1 MLEMLELKRYT
12 LRFKSGHIVKQNKQ
26 TKRKK
31 HQESFHTVELKSQW
45 TLGRVNISTLL
56 CVNPHTSDFLIQ
68 ICIHYS
74 SDHVAVNRGSSN
86 ANIANITVTQ
96 AHMSQGILASKCA
109 SIQISI
115 SLKIPSKLILFSFFF
130 LPSLHFLFMYQ
141 HSSFGVIYIL
151 FKVFIKMQNI
161 YFFSLPP
168 LFHFWLY
175 TPPPPLQSCKSLG
188 SWELASLTK
197 LLASYTYT
205 RSHSHLLPPIPHP
218 LCYRSPLKEQSFGIL
233 IALFYI
239 LLTETVHITL
249 HWSY

>member
-1 MLEMLELKRYT
+1 M
-12 LRFKSGHIVKQNKQ
+12 
-26 TKRKK
+26 
-31 HQESFHTVELKSQW
+31 
-45 TLGRVNISTLL
+45 
-56 CVNPHTSDFLIQ
+56 NPHTSDFLIQ

-115 SLKIPSKLILFSFFF
+115 SLKIPSTLILFSFFF

-161 YFFSLPP
+161 YFFSP
-168 LFHFWLY
+168 LFFISDS
-175 TPPPPLQSCKSLG
+175 TPPPPPPSILQIPWQLRISFTHKAPCLIHVHTLPLSPSTPNSSSTVLPITFKRTIIWDTNSVILHPANRDCAYHTALVVLG
-188 SWELASLTK
+188 V
-197 LLASYTYT
+197 Y
-205 RSHSHLLPPIPHP
+205 
-218 LCYRSPLKEQSFGIL
+218 
-233 IALFYI
+233 
-239 LLTETVHITL
+239 
-249 HWSY
+249 